1 MHDPNC
7 VNSLR
12 PSGCVRRFGAIPDCV
27 GYSGDA
33 LRTLDVRS
41 AFIMATVET
50 FLTEPPCEPPNQRS
64 KSRRSKVI
72 EAKRSACSCRLPLA
86 CRKNQI
92 RSAAPP
98 CALQNGVSPQPR
110 AQPTVQI
117 STVEGD
123 RSEAKPRALS
133 SRFEEGMKLVA
144 LMRPRLR
151 SVTLS
156 PSAERMQENQVRSAA
171 HFRTG
176 GVVVSPPRHPPFSHG
191 SDCDAAAAKRHKKIR

>member
-1 MHDPNC
+1 M
-7 VNSLR
+7 R
-12 PSGCVRRFGAIPDCV
+12 A
-27 GYSGDA
+27 
-33 LRTLDVRS
+33 
-41 AFIMATVET
+41 
-50 FLTEPPCEPPNQRS
+50 
-64 KSRRSKVI
+64 
-72 EAKRSACSCRLPLA
+72 
-86 CRKNQI
+86 
-92 RSAAPP
+92 
-98 CALQNGVSPQPR
+98 

-123 RSEAKPRALS
+123 RSEAQRVLLSSTPCVQEEPDPQRRPTVCTSERCQPSAKGPTNGPNLNGRRRSKRSEARALS

-191 SDCDAAAAKRHKKIR
+191 CLEAPGPPPMPLRVRMQFIRAEAIG